1 MYCLDTNIL
10 IFYIKNLNQK
20 LNLQILKFLEKDKI
34 CINSITISEFLYYSY
49 KNNATKSLHKRKEL
63 LSAFSAFSFDSKSA
77 DIFAQ
82 TKATLEIRGQK
93 IADTDLQIASICLA
107 NNLTLVTNNTK
118 HFENIKGLKIEDW
131 TETS

>member
-63 LSAFSAFSFDSKSA
+63 LSVFPAFSFDSKSA
-77 DIFAQ
+77 DIFAK
-82 TKATLEIRGQK
+82 TKAILEVKGQK
-93 IADTDLQIASICLA
+93 IADTDLQIASICIA
-107 NNLTLVTNNTK
+107 NSLILVTNNTK
-118 HFENIKGLKIEDW
+118 DFKNIPDLKTEDW
-131 TETS
+131 TK